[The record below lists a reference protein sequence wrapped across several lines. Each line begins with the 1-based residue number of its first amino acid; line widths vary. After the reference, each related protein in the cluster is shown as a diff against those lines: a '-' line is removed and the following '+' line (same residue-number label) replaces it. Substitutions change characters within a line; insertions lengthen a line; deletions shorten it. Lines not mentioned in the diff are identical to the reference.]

1 MTNKPKK
8 EPIAIINGGI
18 DMWQKKGGGHITR
31 KTKGRVVYGKP
42 KTNKCNHNWKKRK
55 GDMGEY
61 CTKCGAIKGS
71 GHLMI
76 TKTNKWVKKACFV
89 LQEAIR
95 DLATHHTNKELRSI
109 KIKNWDKFDEI
120 ITQTQQETLEMSRK
134 IVTKRL
140 EIWKENHIAEMA
152 DSDSVEW
159 AIYNLVSDIDF
170 DLMKQCQTI
179 KQRKEE
185 L

>member
-42 KTNKCNHNWKKRK
+42 KTNKWEKFLDKKVMSF
-55 GDMGEY
+55 GGI
-61 CTKCGAIKGS
+61 GF
-71 GHLMI
+71 
-76 TKTNKWVKKACFV
+76 NFWVKVKEKDV
-89 LQEAIR
+89 L
-95 DLATHHTNKELRSI
+95 EL
-109 KIKNWDKFDEI
+109 

-170 DLMKQCQTI
+170 DLMQQCQTI
-179 KQRKEE
+179 KQRKEG
-185 L
+185 LK